1 MVARPPAFMSPMSD
15 NQSVFDPDAI
25 LDVLDGHAVRYVVIG
40 SMSDRMH
47 GVDRFTQDLD
57 VCVSIRAPT

>member
-1 MVARPPAFMSPMSD
+1 MPSMSD